1 MARKPDLAR
10 PLPSIVIFSEV
21 EGPAFPL
28 SNQRSHVS
36 QPKKPPL
43 NLSPTSPDWAY
54 NQYMKS
60 LTRRLVLALLITFL
74 LSTAAFAA
82 TPIVGAEAPNFS
94 LQTPDDKT
102 LSLAD
107 LTANGPVALILLRG
121 YPGYQCP
128 YCVKQVHDYVENAQQ
143 LSAAGIQVLL
153 VYPGPP
159 AQLSDH
165 AKEFLAQQNQL
176 PANIHLVVDPDYQMT
191 NLYGLRWDAPKET
204 AYPSTFLI
212 SKKGT
217 IVWSKIS
224 TGHGDRTTAQDV
236 LTQQAA
242 LTGK

>member
-1 MARKPDLAR
+1 MKFLSRRRFVLTF
-10 PLPSIVIFSEV
+10 LPAV
-21 EGPAFPL
+21 L
-28 SNQRSHVS
+28 
-36 QPKKPPL
+36 
-43 NLSPTSPDWAY
+43 
-54 NQYMKS
+54 
-60 LTRRLVLALLITFL
+60 LALLL
-74 LSTAAFAA
+74 APAAGAA
-82 TPIVGAEAPNFS
+82 TPIVGAQAPNFS
-94 LQTPDDKT
+94 LQTPEGKT

-107 LTANGPVALILLRG
+107 YTAQGPVALILLRG

-143 LSAAGIQVLL
+143 LAAKGIQVLL

-176 PANIHLVVDPDYQMT
+176 PANVHLVVDPDYQMT

-212 SKKGT
+212 NKQGV

-236 LTQQAA
+236 LTQMATLPA
-242 LTGK
+242 SH